1 MEDRFYYE
9 SILTTAKNL
18 CDIFLHA
25 TIEATNPHVKQ
36 TFQNCLNHTLEWQH
50 LIYKKMESLGYYQN
64 ENVEKY
70 ELEKEMNKIQPLYQ
84 NCCCNH
90 TRA

>member
-36 TFQNCLNHTLEWQH
+36 TFQNCLNHTLE
-50 LIYKKMESLGYYQN
+50 
-64 ENVEKY
+64 ENGVIRVLPK
-70 ELEKEMNKIQPLYQ
+70 
-84 NCCCNH
+84 
-90 TRA
+90 